1 MSKLIPKLAAILKK
15 KSNIG
20 SQIRGLAIVT
30 LGLFMNSLGWT
41 AFLMPGEI
49 VGGGISGVAAL
60 IFYATGIPAGY
71 PYLLINVVLI
81 GVAIKML
88 GANFGIKTIYS
99 VIVLAVF
106 LTVLQ
111 KLITEPIIKDAF
123 MATILGSLLAGAGVG
138 IVFSQGGST
147 GGTDVIAMI
156 VNKYRNI
163 SPGKVILYCDV
174 FIIGSSYILFQSME
188 KLVYGFVMMG
198 VVAYT
203 IDLVLNG
210 SKQSIQITIFSKS
223 SNSIAGKIVNEIN
236 RGVTVINGEGY
247 FTKTPTKILITVV
260 RKNEAPMVHRIV
272 KEVDPDAFISQGQVM
287 GVYGKGF
294 DEIRG

>member
-1 MSKLIPKLAAILKK
+1 MKK

-20 SQIRGLAIVT
+20 SQIRGLAIIT
-30 LGLFMNSLGWT
+30 FGLFMNSLGWT

-49 VGGGISGVAAL
+49 VGGGVSGVSAL

-71 PYLLINVVLI
+71 PFLLINVLLI

-99 VIVLAVF
+99 VIVLAIF

-111 KLITEPIIKDAF
+111 KIITEPIIKDAF
-123 MATILGSLLAGAGVG
+123 MATILGSLLVGTGVG

-147 GGTDVIAMI
+147 GGTDIIAMI

-174 FIIGSSYILFQSME
+174 FIIGSSYMLFQSME

-223 SNSIAGKIVNEIN
+223 SNSIAEKIVNEIN

-260 RKNEAPMVHRIV
+260 RKNEAPLVHRIV

-294 DEIRG
+294 DEIRT